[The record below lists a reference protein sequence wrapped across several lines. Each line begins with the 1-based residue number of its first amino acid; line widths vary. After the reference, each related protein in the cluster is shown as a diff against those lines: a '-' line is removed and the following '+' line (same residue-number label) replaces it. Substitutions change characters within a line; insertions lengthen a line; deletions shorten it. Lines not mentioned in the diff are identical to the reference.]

1 MKLLVRLTIL
11 GLAAV
16 GAKTLYDRLRPQ
28 VSGATSPGSVVNDTL
43 TPAFRDA
50 AQSVRNA
57 STHAAHEVAGAT
69 KEAAHELKDVATGAA
84 PASSGQD
91 SPGAA
96 APASGATE
104 GAFGASAPQGSDQ
117 PLSPMAAQDLGLDER
132 ARS

>member
-16 GAKTLYDRLRPQ
+16 GAKTLYERLRPQ
-28 VSGATSPGSVVNDTL
+28 VSGGAGSVVNDTL

-69 KEAAHELKDVATGAA
+69 KEAAQELKDVATGAA
-84 PASSGQD
+84 PASTAPDAPGPSG
-91 SPGAA
+91 SPSDAA
-96 APASGATE
+96 EGPFGTSG
-104 GAFGASAPQGSDQ
+104 SQGPDH
-117 PLSPMAAQDLGLDER
+117 PLSPMAAHDLGVDEA